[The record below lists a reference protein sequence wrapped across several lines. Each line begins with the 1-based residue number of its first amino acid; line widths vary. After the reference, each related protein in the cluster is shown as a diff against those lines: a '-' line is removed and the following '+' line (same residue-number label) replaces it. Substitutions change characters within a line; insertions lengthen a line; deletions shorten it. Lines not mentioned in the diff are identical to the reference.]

1 MPASDSSVNFRLH
14 RETNRLRA
22 GVRWVWAR
30 WWGKLL
36 AVLAALAAIAYALVW
51 VLVARDL
58 PSVDKLRTYEPP
70 LPTNVRSVEGMPI
83 HSYARERRV
92 ELSYDE
98 YPPLLV
104 RAFLAAEDKSF
115 FEHHGVDYPGV
126 AGAVIDYVS
135 KLGTGKRAKG
145 GSTITQQVAK
155 NLLVGNEYS
164 PVRKLREAILAY
176 RIEDTLTKQQI
187 LELYLNQIPLGR
199 NAFGVAAASHAYFDK
214 ELSELTL
221 GQFAFLAI
229 LPKGPSL
236 FDPFRNTERALGRR
250 NYVLREML
258 KNRFINQAQFDQANA
273 EPIGAVLRQTPKFE
287 RVGGYFVE
295 EVRRE
300 LIDKFGESE
309 RDGPYSVYSGGLWVR
324 TSYDPQL
331 QQYAQK
337 ALREGLLRYDRG
349 RGWNG
354 PLGHVDLPAG
364 ASAESGGWL
373 QPFLNTN
380 IGLDYEDWRAAIVI
394 ALGDNQAVIGFAD
407 GKTGTLPRWAAQMPV
422 RGKGG
427 TVFAALAPGDIISV
441 APEGDVFAM
450 RAIPRVSGGMVVEQ
464 PSTGRVLAMQGGF
477 DSRLNSFNRAT
488 QAMRQPGSTIKP
500 IVYSAALEN
509 GMTPA
514 SIVVDA
520 PYCVYQGA
528 RLGQKCFR
536 NFGGGQGSGPHT
548 LRWGIEQSRNLMT
561 VRAASTVG
569 MDHVVDTIS
578 RMGIGKYPPYLSIA
592 LGAGETTVQRMV
604 NAFSIIANQGRGAPS
619 TLIDYVQDRHG
630 KVVWPENWRACARCN
645 APDWN
650 GRAMPRPV
658 VRQRQVIDAVSAFQ
672 MVHITEGVIQ
682 RGTATVLRDLNRPIM
697 GKTGTSTGPTDVWFI
712 GGTPQI
718 IAGLYIGYDSPKS
731 LGGYAQGGTLA
742 APIFKAFAEKAYEGL
757 DPLPFRAPAGVRFVR
772 IDRGS
777 GRPVYGGWP
786 SDDPKAAVIWE
797 AFKPDSEPRRAVARS
812 VGADP
817 AVVARPREVAPQ
829 ANPAKRQSDS
839 DFLQRQ
845 GGIY

>member
-1 MPASDSSVNFRLH
+1 MAAPESTINFRLH
-14 RETNRLRA
+14 RETNRLQA
-22 GVRWVWAR
+22 WVRWFWSR

-36 AVLAALAAIAYALVW
+36 AFLAVLAAITFGLIW
-51 VLVARDL
+51 ILVARDL

-70 LPTNVRSVEGMPI
+70 LPTNVRAIDGMPI

-104 RAFLAAEDKSF
+104 RAFLAAEDRTF
-115 FEHHGVDYPGV
+115 FEHHGLDFPGLV
-126 AGAVIDYVS
+126 RAAFEGIVS
-135 KLGTGKRAKG
+135 GSTPRGT
-145 GSTITQQVAK
+145 STITQQVAK
-155 NLLVGNEYS
+155 NLLVGNEASYT
-164 PVRKLREAILAY
+164 RKLREAILAW

-187 LELYLNQIPLGR
+187 IELYLNQIALGR

-214 ELSELTL
+214 ELHELTL
-221 GQFAFLAI
+221 GQMAYLAI
-229 LPKGPSL
+229 LPKGPAL
-236 FDPFRNTERALGRR
+236 FDPFRKTERALERR
-250 NYVLREML
+250 TYVLREML
-258 KNRFINQAQFDQANA
+258 RNGFIDQGQYDRANA
-273 EPIGAVLRQTPKFE
+273 EPIGAVLRQKPRFE

-295 EVRRE
+295 EVRRQ

-354 PLGHVDLPAG
+354 PLAHVDLPAG
-364 ASAESGGWL
+364 AGGEGRAWL
-373 QPFLNTN
+373 QPLLNSN
-380 IGLDYEDWRAAIVI
+380 IGIDYDDWRAAIVI
-394 ALGDNQAVIGFAD
+394 TVGADQATIGFAD

-441 APEGDVFAM
+441 APEGGVFAI
-450 RAIPRVSGGMVVEQ
+450 RAVPRVSGGMVVEQ
-464 PSTGRVLAMQGGF
+464 PATGRVLAMQGGF
-477 DSRLNSFNRAT
+477 DARLNSFNRAT

-514 SIVVDA
+514 SIIVDA

-548 LRWGIEQSRNLMT
+548 MRWGIEQSRNLMT

-604 NAFSIIANQGRGAPS
+604 NAFSILANQGRGAPS

-630 KVVWPENWRACARCN
+630 KVIWPENWRPCARCN

-712 GGTPQI
+712 GGTPQM
-718 IAGLYIGYDSPKS
+718 IAGLYIGYDNPRS

-757 DPLPFRAPAGVRFVR
+757 DPIPFRAPAGVRFVR
-772 IDRGS
+772 IDRAS

-812 VGADP
+812 VNPEQPVA
-817 AVVARPREVAPQ
+817 ARPRLAPQ
-829 ANPAKRQSDS
+829 QDPARRQSDS